1 MLITLKDISYTYKS
15 GTPYETKAIE
25 QISLSIAEGE
35 FVGLIGHTGCGK
47 STLVQHLNGLLVP
60 HTGEMTIDQVRY
72 YAGGIK
78 PDKALREKVGM
89 VFQYPEDQLF
99 EETVYEDVAFAPK
112 NFGLA
117 PELLEERVRSAIEDV
132 GLSYEAIKDRSPF
145 SLSGGQMRRVAI
157 AGVLAAMPKILVL
170 DEPTAG
176 LDPRGREEILA
187 QIDALHKKRHITIIL
202 VSHSMDDIAA
212 HADRVLVMNAGRI
225 VIDDSPRKVFKE
237 HERLRSMGLDIPSV
251 SKLMLQLKERG
262 YPVDTELF
270 TIAEAT
276 KEILRVKGGGQL
288 V

>member
-1 MLITLKDISYTYKS
+1 
-15 GTPYETKAIE
+15 
-25 QISLSIAEGE
+25 
-35 FVGLIGHTGCGK
+35 
-47 STLVQHLNGLLVP
+47 
-60 HTGEMTIDQVRY
+60 
-72 YAGGIK
+72 
-78 PDKALREKVGM
+78 
-89 VFQYPEDQLF
+89 
-99 EETVYEDVAFAPK
+99 
-112 NFGLA
+112 
-117 PELLEERVRSAIEDV
+117 
-132 GLSYEAIKDRSPF
+132 
-145 SLSGGQMRRVAI
+145 MRRVAI